1 MLTRR
6 RFLTISA
13 AAAVAPLPAR
23 AEAAN
28 HVWTGTALGARASI
42 RLDHPDAEGI
52 AARAAAEID
61 RLEDVFSLYRP
72 GSELMRLNAGGTLV
86 APSPDLLACL
96 TLAGAVHAASR
107 GLFDPTIQ
115 PLWAAHATAAAA
127 GRALDDG
134 ARQAA
139 LARTGWHRIRVGA
152 DAVTLAPGMALTLNG
167 IAQGFVA
174 DRVAAMLAEAGLTD
188 ILIDTGELH
197 ALGGHPAGGAWPVG
211 LVQGGE
217 VALRARALAT
227 SAPLGTT
234 FDQAGRLGH
243 ILDPRTG
250 IPAAPRW
257 RGVTI
262 SAPAAALA
270 DALST
275 TACLLPDAA
284 AITALC
290 GQFDGVA
297 VESAVAV

>member
-1 MLTRR
+1 
-6 RFLTISA
+6 
-13 AAAVAPLPAR
+13 
-23 AEAAN
+23 
-28 HVWTGTALGARASI
+28 LGARATI
-42 RLDHPDAEGI
+42 TLTHPQ
-52 AARAAAEID
+52 AARITAAARSEID
-61 RLEDVFSLYRP
+61 RLEDIFSLYRP
-72 GSELMRLNAGGTLV
+72 GSELSRLNASGALA

-96 TLAGAVHAASR
+96 TLAGAVHAASA

-115 PLWAAHATAAAA
+115 RLWAAHAAAAAA
-127 GRALDDG
+127 GRALDQG

-139 LARTGWHRIRVGA
+139 LAQTGWHRVRVGA
-152 DAVTLAPGMALTLNG
+152 DAIALDSGMALTLNG

-174 DRVAAMLAEAGLTD
+174 DRVAEMLATEGLTD
-188 ILIDTGELH
+188 ILIDTGEFH
-197 ALGGHPAGGAWPVG
+197 ALGGNPAGGAWPVG
-211 LVQGGE
+211 LAQGGE

-234 FDQAGRLGH
+234 FDQGGTLGH

-250 IPAAPRW
+250 VPAAPRW

-284 AITALC
+284 AISALC
-290 GQFDGVA
+290 GQFRDA
-297 VESAVAV
+297 RVESTVAA